1 MKNPSTGVPK
11 VKGPQFNDRDIAND
25 LLATEKYLTNN
36 YNDFAREASHRD
48 LHNLVMGILN
58 DSHQAARDVF
68 NLMFKNGWYN
78 LTSTTRQSL
87 QQTKDQFTNY
97 QAQFPYSGEMH

>member
-1 MKNPSTGVPK
+1 MISGDGEIPD
-11 VKGPQFNDRDIAND
+11 GPITMI
-25 LLATEKYLTNN
+25 LS
-36 YNDFAREASHRD
+36 REASHRD
-48 LHNLVMGILN
+48 LHNLVMGDHN

-78 LTSTTRQSL
+78 LTSTPRQSL

-97 QAQFPYSGEMH
+97 QA

>member
-1 MKNPSTGVPK
+1 MTDS
-11 VKGPQFNDRDIAND
+11 
-25 LLATEKYLTNN
+25 

-48 LHNLVMGILN
+48 LHNLAMGALN

-68 NLMFKNGWYN
+68 NFMFKNGWYN

-87 QQTKDQFTNY
+87 QQTKDQLPITRRNFLTVVKCIKSLRELLFVLDENPKTVSVLGFLVY
-97 QAQFPYSGEMH
+97 AREK